1 VRVAFWSRTAE
12 LYRFLKQARQRASRR
27 FLKDGARS
35 SLLQYRQTK
44 LSELDAAR
52 DDRAG
57 RRGVFGVF
65 VARATFGLI
74 RADCFFSGAA
84 DLPLCVSDPSGL
96 ASVFK

>member
-1 VRVAFWSRTAE
+1 
-12 LYRFLKQARQRASRR
+12 LKQARQRVSRR

-35 SLLQYRQTK
+35 SLPQYRQTK
-44 LSELDAAR
+44 LSELEAAR

-57 RRGVFGVF
+57 CCGAFVVF

-74 RADCFFSGAA
+74 RADCFFPGVA
-84 DLPLCVSDPSGL
+84 DLPLCVSDPSGAGL

>member
-1 VRVAFWSRTAE
+1 
-12 LYRFLKQARQRASRR
+12 LKQARQRASRR

-35 SLLQYRQTK
+35 SLPQYRQISF
-44 LSELDAAR
+44 SELVAAR

-57 RRGVFGVF
+57 RCGVFVVF

-74 RADCFFSGAA
+74 RADCFFTGAA
-84 DLPLCVSDPSGL
+84 DSPLSVSDSPGAGL